1 MRTYFFIVYLLIT
14 CLFVTGCGDNFL
26 EERPERSLLVPTT
39 LPELQALLDN
49 ASDVMNQGPVLNQ
62 FSDGDFTISDA
73 DLDIQPVQIRNAYLW
88 EKQIFNQEP
97 SSDWDLPYQQIL
109 YANIV
114 LEGIEKLP
122 DTEPEKLRQQLRGA
136 ALFFRAMALYNLAQQ
151 FCAPYDVATA
161 ESMPGI
167 PVRLIPDVTAVS
179 VRGTV
184 KQTYQQIS
192 SDLLIAKDLL
202 PAKTT
207 VVTRPSAS
215 AAQALLARV
224 YLVMQ
229 DYSGALT
236 FASASLE
243 NNASLLDY
251 NNLTDSLSNPFP
263 LPYVAPGNPEIIF
276 FSTLNT
282 SLNSDPAFYADSALY
297 DTYEDGDRRKT
308 CFFTSQGNY
317 KGSYTGSSFCF
328 GGLANDELYL
338 IKAETMARTGQIPQA
353 MQVLN
358 QLRRMRYAPK
368 SFKPLDA
375 TTETSALR
383 AILTERR
390 KQLIARGTRW
400 TDLRRLNADPRFAM
414 KLQRTYQ
421 EKVLELKP
429 GDNKYTF
436 PIPEDEIAYS
446 GIPQNPR

>member
-1 MRTYFFIVYLLIT
+1 MRTFFFIAYLLIT
-14 CLFVTGCGDNFL
+14 SLLVTSCGDNFL
-26 EERPERSLLVPTT
+26 DERPEKSLLVPTT

-109 YANIV
+109 YTNIV

-122 DTEPEKLRQQLRGA
+122 ASEPEKLRQQLRGA
-136 ALFFRAMALYNLAQQ
+136 ALFFRAMAFYNLAQQ
-151 FCAPYDVATA
+151 FCAPFEQATA
-161 ESMPGI
+161 DNLAGI
-167 PVRLIPDVTAVS
+167 PLRLTSNVTDVS

-184 KQTYQQIS
+184 RQTYQQILR
-192 SDLLIAKDLL
+192 DLLTAKDLL
-202 PAKTT
+202 PAKAT
-207 VVTRPSAS
+207 VVTRPSAA

-224 YLVMQ
+224 YLIMQ
-229 DYSGALT
+229 DYNNAL
-236 FASASLE
+236 AYALASLE
-243 NNASLLDY
+243 NNARLLDY
-251 NNLTDSLSNPFP
+251 NTLADSLANPFP
-263 LPYVAPGNPEIIF
+263 LPYISSGNPEIIF
-276 FSTLNT
+276 FSALNT
-282 SLNSDPAFYADSALY
+282 SLNSDPAYYADSVLY
-297 DTYEDGDRRKT
+297 DSYEEGDQRKT
-308 CFFTSQGNY
+308 CFFTDQGNY
-317 KGSYTGSSFCF
+317 KGSYTGGSFCF
-328 GGLANDELYL
+328 GGLASDELYL
-338 IKAETMARTGQIPQA
+338 IKAETLARTGQIPQA

-368 SFKPLDA
+368 SFNPLS
-375 TTETSALR
+375 TETEAGALR
-383 AILTERR
+383 AILSERR
-390 KQLIARGTRW
+390 KQLIARGLRW
-400 TDLRRLNADPRFAM
+400 TDLRRLNPDSRFAM

-421 EKVLELKP
+421 ARALELKP